1 MAMVIC
7 LDSAFQHGDPVP
19 ITLGSDCIYQQQR
32 AEPCY
37 RQQDRRNHG
46 AANHPQSGYFV
57 ELEFIYRN
65 IECKSYLSGFSA
77 ATRSFHRE

>member
-1 MAMVIC
+1 MAMGIC
-7 LDSAFQHGDPVP
+7 IVSAFQHGNLVP
-19 ITLGSDCIYQQQR
+19 LSPWVRIEQR

-37 RQQDRRNHG
+37 RQQDRRERG

-65 IECKSYLSGFSA
+65 IECKSYLSGFSVA
-77 ATRSFHRE
+77 LLPRA